1 MQHALEYLRNA
12 IGDSCALV
20 VLAVASAIFRLR
32 RLGAEAVLVA
42 SNAPTITV
50 LKDTK
55 QIVDGPL
62 FGVTPPV
69 LHAIT
74 VLKTKFPGERRYQGS
89 LTETL
94 PAICARREI
103 NVGGGGICCWLSC
116 ARPSAENCR

>member
-1 MQHALEYLRNA
+1 
-12 IGDSCALV
+12 
-20 VLAVASAIFRLR
+20 
-32 RLGAEAVLVA
+32 VLVA

-50 LKDTK
+50 LKDIK

-74 VLKTKFPGERRYQGS
+74 VSKTKFPGERRYQGS

-94 PAICARREI
+94 PVIYVHREI
-103 NVGGGGICCWLSC
+103 NIGGGGICCSLSC
-116 ARPSAENCR
+116 ARPSAVNCG